1 VRGDLETRD
10 GESFPLDGAL
20 RRVHDRFGFV
30 QAVLLATVLGAGL
43 DVALF
48 GFPETAIPFNYPF
61 FFDIVLVVAGA
72 IILRQTYTG
81 LQEVKRELIELTEH
95 QLHDVSVALSTTV
108 SADRIEHE
116 TDRILARSYHPA
128 LVGAGALFGG
138 LLVVGIMAWLEV
150 LGNYPFWLMNFAFG
164 AVHGMFIAPAAGA
177 FVFVVTAAR
186 SYIVDIN
193 LLDPDGV
200 GGYRRI
206 GDTLVRLVS
215 YGIFLV
221 TLDFV
226 ILSSVAFTDASQF
239 QQVVGLIYLLQLAVL
254 IAGTVAVTLVIRM
267 KLLAI
272 RDRKVSRMQMEFSSI
287 EQEYWENHDDG
298 DTDNQSEALQLMTMT
313 VMFNE
318 IRRMN
323 MWPINLYSLFQLG
336 SSIAVSVSVFLIQKF
351 GLLSHLSPL
360 LTGF

>member
-1 VRGDLETRD
+1 MSGDLAARD
-10 GESFPLDGAL
+10 EASFPLDAAV
-20 RRVHDRFGFV
+20 RRVHDRLSFV
-30 QAVLLATVLGAGL
+30 RAVVLMTVLGASL
-43 DVALF
+43 DVTLS

-72 IILRQTYTG
+72 VVLRQTYTG
-81 LQEVKRELIELTEH
+81 LQDVKQELIELTEQ
-95 QLHDVSVALSTTV
+95 QLHDVSVALPTTI
-108 SADRIEHE
+108 SSDRIEQE
-116 TDRILARSYHPA
+116 TDRILAKSYHPA
-128 LVGAGALFGG
+128 MVGVGALFGG
-138 LLVVGIMAWLEV
+138 LLVVSIMAWLEV

-164 AVHGMFIAPAAGA
+164 AAHGMFLAPAAGA
-177 FVFVVTAAR
+177 FAFVVTAAR

-215 YGIFLV
+215 YGISLV

-239 QQVVGLIYLLQLAVL
+239 QQVVGLIYLLQLVVL
-254 IAGTVAVTLVIRM
+254 IAGTVVVTLVIRM

-336 SSIAVSVSVFLIQKF
+336 SSIAISVSVFLIQNF
-351 GLLSHLSPL
+351 GLLSELPPL
-360 LTGF
+360 LIGP